1 MLILTH
7 YSMKKL
13 IFLLN
18 ILLINFC
25 ASAQYLDKDFNDLSL
40 TSGGW
45 TTQII
50 IDTTN
55 WFVSSFGGDDFVKAS
70 NYSNSQN
77 VPSNMWLISP
87 GIDLSS
93 ASQPML
99 SFETIMKYQGAALVL
114 HISTDYDGTSNPTQ
128 QGTWTDITN
137 LATWDVDNTAW
148 GPWTPSGDVDLSSY
162 ISSTTY
168 IAYEYLGSANSGST
182 WEIDNIKITEGSAP
196 PPPPPGIDSVSIYDI
211 QFNNN
216 SNGASNYESSQVY
229 TGGIVYALRDDS
241 SFYITSGS
249 GPWSGVYVYS
259 NDYLLSEGDSVT
271 LTAEV
276 VEFYELTELKNVT
289 NLQVVNSGN
298 TPITNNCS
306 TGAASS
312 EEFEGCLIEVTN
324 ANCNNDNAGFG
335 EWIVND
341 GTGDV
346 VVDDLFYAFV
356 PNLNTNY
363 NVKGAVTYSYGAF
376 KLLPRNSGDVSVF
389 VSVEENKDA
398 ILKIFP
404 NPLNQTYL
412 NININTNNTLSL
424 FDLSGKLIKTFDLKS
439 GNNSLNLEFLNKGLY
454 MVECNSKT
462 YTIAK
467 I

>member
-1 MLILTH
+1 
-7 YSMKKL
+7 MKKL
-13 IFLLN
+13 ILILN
-18 ILLINFC
+18 IILVNYSV
-25 ASAQYLDKDFNDLSL
+25 SAQYLDKDFNDLSL
-40 TSGGW
+40 NSGGW

-55 WFVSSFGGDDFVKAS
+55 WFVESFGGDDFVKAS

-77 VPSNMWLISP
+77 VPSNMWLISNAV
-87 GIDLSS
+87 DLSS

-99 SFETIMKYQGAALVL
+99 TFETIMKWPGAALVL

-128 QGTWTDITN
+128 QGTWTDITA
-137 LATWDVDNTAW
+137 LATWDVDNTTW
-148 GPWTPSGDVDLSSY
+148 GSWTPSGDVDLSSY

-182 WEIDNIKITEGSAP
+182 WEIDNIKINEGSTP
-196 PPPPPGIDSVSIYDI
+196 PPPPPGVDSISIYDI

-216 SNGASNYESSQVY
+216 SNGASNYEGSQVY
-229 TGGIVYALRDDS
+229 TGGIVYAVRDDS
-241 SFYITSGS
+241 SFYIASGS
-249 GPWSGVYVYS
+249 GPWTGVYVYS
-259 NDYLLSEGDSVT
+259 NDYLLNEGDSVT

-276 VEFYELTELKNVT
+276 DEYYELTELKNVN
-289 NLQVVNSGN
+289 NLTVISTGN
-298 TPITNNCS
+298 TPIINNCS

-312 EEFEGCLIEVTN
+312 EEFEGCLIEVVN

-346 VVDDLFYAFV
+346 IIDDFFYVFV

-363 NVKGAVTYSYGAF
+363 NVKGALTYSYGAY
-376 KLLPRNSGDVSVF
+376 KLLPRNSNDVSVF
-389 VSVEENKDA
+389 VS
-398 ILKIFP
+398 ILDNNNEVVKLYP
-404 NPLNQTYL
+404 NPLNQTNL
-412 NININTNNTLSL
+412 NINLENNSIVSL
-424 FDLSGKLIKTFDLKS
+424 FDLSGQLIKTYQFKS
-439 GNNSLNLEFLNKGLY
+439 GNNSLNLDFLNKGLY
-454 MVECNSKT
+454 IIKCNSKT
-462 YTIAK
+462 FTIAK

>member
-1 MLILTH
+1 
-7 YSMKKL
+7 MKKL
-13 IFLLN
+13 ILILN
-18 ILLINFC
+18 IILVNYC
-25 ASAQYLDKDFNDLSL
+25 VSAQYLDKDFNDLSL
-40 TSGGW
+40 NSGGW

-55 WFVSSFGGDDFVKAS
+55 WFVESFGGDDFVKAS

-77 VPSNMWLISP
+77 VPSNMWLISNAV
-87 GIDLSS
+87 DLSS

-99 SFETIMKYQGAALVL
+99 TFETIMKWPGAALVL

-128 QGTWTDITN
+128 QGTWTDITA
-137 LATWDVDNTAW
+137 LATWDVDNTTW
-148 GPWTPSGDVDLSSY
+148 GSWTPSGDVDLSSY

-182 WEIDNIKITEGSAP
+182 WEIDNIKINEGSTP
-196 PPPPPGIDSVSIYDI
+196 PPPPPGVDSISIYDI

-216 SNGASNYESSQVY
+216 SNGASNYEGSQIY
-229 TGGIVYALRDDS
+229 TGGIVYAVRDDS
-241 SFYITSGS
+241 SFYIASGS
-249 GPWSGVYVYS
+249 GPWTGVYVYS
-259 NDYLLSEGDSVT
+259 NDYLLNEGDSVT

-276 VEFYELTELKNVT
+276 DEYYELTELKNVN
-289 NLQVVNSGN
+289 NLTVISSGN
-298 TPITNNCS
+298 TPIINNCS

-312 EEFEGCLIEVTN
+312 EEFEGCLIEVVN

-346 VVDDLFYAFV
+346 IIDDFFYVFV

-363 NVKGAVTYSYGAF
+363 NVKGALTYSYGAY
-376 KLLPRNSGDVSVF
+376 KLLPRNSNDVSVF
-389 VSVEENKDA
+389 VSILENNNEVIK
-398 ILKIFP
+398 LYP
-404 NPLNQTYL
+404 NPLNQTNL
-412 NININTNNTLSL
+412 NINLENNSIVSL
-424 FDLSGKLIKTFDLKS
+424 FDLSGQLIKTYQFKS
-439 GNNSLNLEFLNKGLY
+439 GNNSLNLDFLNKGLY
-454 MVECNSKT
+454 IIKCNSKT
-462 YTIAK
+462 FTIAK

>member
-1 MLILTH
+1 
-7 YSMKKL
+7 MKKL
-13 IFLLN
+13 ILILN
-18 ILLINFC
+18 IILVNYC
-25 ASAQYLDKDFNDLSL
+25 VSAQYLDKDFNDLSL
-40 TSGGW
+40 NSGGW

-55 WFVSSFGGDDFVKAS
+55 WFVESFGGDDFVKAS

-77 VPSNMWLISP
+77 VPSNMWLISNAV
-87 GIDLSS
+87 DLSS

-99 SFETIMKYQGAALVL
+99 TFETIMKWPGAALVL

-128 QGTWTDITN
+128 QGTWTDITA
-137 LATWDVDNTAW
+137 LATWDVDNTTW
-148 GPWTPSGDVDLSSY
+148 GSWTPSGDIDLSSY

-182 WEIDNIKITEGSAP
+182 WEIDNIKINEGSTP
-196 PPPPPGIDSVSIYDI
+196 PPPPPGVDSISIYDI

-216 SNGASNYESSQVY
+216 SNGASNYEGSQIY
-229 TGGIVYALRDDS
+229 TGGIVYAVRDDS
-241 SFYITSGS
+241 SFYIASGS
-249 GPWSGVYVYS
+249 GPWTGVYVYS
-259 NDYLLSEGDSVT
+259 NDYLLNEGDSVT

-276 VEFYELTELKNVT
+276 DEYYELTELKNVN
-289 NLQVVNSGN
+289 NLTVISSGN
-298 TPITNNCS
+298 TPIINNCS

-312 EEFEGCLIEVTN
+312 EEFEGCLIEVVN

-346 VVDDLFYAFV
+346 IIDDFFYVFV

-363 NVKGAVTYSYGAF
+363 NVKGALTYSYGAY
-376 KLLPRNSGDVSVF
+376 KLLPRNSNDVSVF
-389 VSVEENKDA
+389 VSILENNNEVIK
-398 ILKIFP
+398 LYP
-404 NPLNQTYL
+404 NPLNQTNL
-412 NININTNNTLSL
+412 NINLENNSIVSL
-424 FDLSGKLIKTFDLKS
+424 FDLSGQLIKTYQLKS
-439 GNNSLNLEFLNKGLY
+439 GNNSLNLDFLNKGLY
-454 MVECNSKT
+454 IIKCNSKT
-462 YTIAK
+462 FTIAK

>member
-1 MLILTH
+1 
-7 YSMKKL
+7 MKKL
-13 IFLLN
+13 ILILN
-18 ILLINFC
+18 IILVNYSV
-25 ASAQYLDKDFNDLSL
+25 SAQYLDKDFNDLSL
-40 TSGGW
+40 NSGGW

-55 WFVSSFGGDDFVKAS
+55 WFVESFGGDDFVKAS

-77 VPSNMWLISP
+77 VPSNMWLISNAV
-87 GIDLSS
+87 DLSS

-99 SFETIMKYQGAALVL
+99 TFETIMKWPGAALVL

-128 QGTWTDITN
+128 QGTWTDITA
-137 LATWDVDNTAW
+137 LATWDVDNTTW
-148 GPWTPSGDVDLSSY
+148 GSWTPSGDVDLSSY

-182 WEIDNIKITEGSAP
+182 WEIDNIKINEGSTP
-196 PPPPPGIDSVSIYDI
+196 PPPPPGVDSISIYDI

-216 SNGASNYESSQVY
+216 SNGASNYEGSQVY
-229 TGGIVYALRDDS
+229 TGGIVYAVRDDS
-241 SFYITSGS
+241 SFYIASGS
-249 GPWSGVYVYS
+249 GPWTGVYVYS
-259 NDYLLSEGDSVT
+259 NDYLLNEGDSVT

-276 VEFYELTELKNVT
+276 DEYYELTELKNVN
-289 NLQVVNSGN
+289 NLTVISTGN
-298 TPITNNCS
+298 TPIINNCS

-312 EEFEGCLIEVTN
+312 EEFEGCLIEVVN

-346 VVDDLFYAFV
+346 IIDDFFYVFV

-363 NVKGAVTYSYGAF
+363 NVKGALTYSYGAY
-376 KLLPRNSGDVSVF
+376 KLLPRNSNDVSVF
-389 VSVEENKDA
+389 VS
-398 ILKIFP
+398 ILDNNNEVVKLYP
-404 NPLNQTYL
+404 NPLNQTNL
-412 NININTNNTLSL
+412 NINLENNSIVSL
-424 FDLSGKLIKTFDLKS
+424 FDLSGQLIKTYQLKS
-439 GNNSLNLEFLNKGLY
+439 GNNSVNLDFLNKGLY
-454 MVECNSKT
+454 MIKCNSKT
-462 YTIAK
+462 FTIAK

>member
-1 MLILTH
+1 
-7 YSMKKL
+7 
-13 IFLLN
+13 
-18 ILLINFC
+18 
-25 ASAQYLDKDFNDLSL
+25 
-40 TSGGW
+40 
-45 TTQII
+45 
-50 IDTTN
+50 
-55 WFVSSFGGDDFVKAS
+55 
-70 NYSNSQN
+70 
-77 VPSNMWLISP
+77 
-87 GIDLSS
+87 
-93 ASQPML
+93 
-99 SFETIMKYQGAALVL
+99 
-114 HISTDYDGTSNPTQ
+114 
-128 QGTWTDITN
+128 
-137 LATWDVDNTAW
+137 VDNTAW
-148 GPWTPSGDVDLSSY
+148 GSWTPSGDVDLSSY

-276 VEFYELTELKNVT
+276 DEFYELTELKNVT
-289 NLQVVNSGN
+289 NLQVVSSGN

-412 NININTNNTLSL
+412 NINIHTNNTLSL